1 MAVGIH
7 PKGDAPLYTFKQPP
21 SETEWMLCVELYEAS
36 DLPFEKDPR
45 VVISVGP
52 NEVATTHR
60 VETEGPASR
69 RAQWYQIAYMKLNYP
84 DDPAQ
89 LPDIFVNLYKGD
101 DRTSYERFS
110 PRSITRFKDMYPEWV
125 HLKCDPFGSLG
136 KQDYPGT
143 LFMSIGLGR
152 KSEWDELV
160 RSGGASQAFQDRE
173 TARQGKEDTDA
184 AQRKGDMLLSE
195 ERLQLARF
203 IVTRHDRE
211 LKDLFLKPP
220 PKGGE
225 GREKQRKYNMFWLDN
240 IEMIM
245 NQMDPPPPRDLLEK
259 MKGAFKE
266 AKDRKQ
272 PHNNKQEPASNW
284 VDKANSDVKGTEW
297 ARLDGLQAQVEKATG
312 TTGGEAGDAAPRIDK
327 DTFIFI
333 GDYERVW
340 DDESAK
346 AREDGSIWRPKCDR
360 KNYAV
365 CGDVASDD
373 RNKPLGSTLAVR
385 TDSKDVAKP
394 CEGFTRVWKSKRG
407 GDDKRAMK
415 KPKQRSKLR
424 SNQQIDLTALA
435 PVAY

>member
-1 MAVGIH
+1 MWASAGGLCAVCALASTCWQSATAPRSAWGKLLGAVAAADLGGGGGGSGATQQVTDVKKLMNEGKMDGCLYRGRTLVAVGIH

-160 RSGGASQAFQDRE
+160 RSGGSSQAFQDRE

-245 NQMDPPPPRDLLEK
+245 DQMDPPPPRDLLEK

-297 ARLDGLQAQVEKATG
+297 ARLDGLQAQVETSS
-312 TTGGEAGDAAPRIDK
+312 
-327 DTFIFI
+327 
-333 GDYERVW
+333 RVF
-340 DDESAK
+340 A
-346 AREDGSIWRPKCDR
+346 
-360 KNYAV
+360 
-365 CGDVASDD
+365 
-373 RNKPLGSTLAVR
+373 
-385 TDSKDVAKP
+385 DSSSQ
-394 CEGFTRVWKSKRG
+394 TRS
-407 GDDKRAMK
+407 
-415 KPKQRSKLR
+415 
-424 SNQQIDLTALA
+424 
-435 PVAY
+435 